1 MDFSKDILDVDF
13 PPQEESIIKIFG
25 IGGGGSNAVNY
36 MYRQGIKGVDFIVCN
51 TDIQALRISPVKNCI
66 QLGKDI
72 AEGLGAGCAPDK
84 GRASALESLDY
95 ISSLLEHNTKMIFI
109 TAGMGGGTGT
119 GATPVIARRARE
131 LGILTIAIVTLPF
144 SFEGRKKI
152 EQAMNGIDELE
163 DYVDALLIINNE
175 KLRDMCG
182 DLKLSEAFAMAD
194 SVLTT
199 AAKSIA
205 EIITKKGYVNVDFA
219 DVEGVMRN
227 SGVALMG
234 SAEVEGENRAKEAI
248 KRALISPLLN
258 SQDIRGARNIL
269 LNMLYE
275 DVEVTPNE
283 MEEITDYLRTRV
295 GRNVNIIWGAGK
307 DENLG
312 AKLRVSVIV
321 TGFNTSSRFIGMK
334 AMEDMPKVSDVSREK
349 PDLKEEI
356 SKPDFKVEDLPED
369 LEMIFVDTK
378 EVEDRARHRRKKDE
392 KTRKSVRTEEERS
405 LSDSMEEGSGGM
417 LFPVEKGRAFTQKKE
432 PPSGGVNDIPDTD
445 GWLRRKLGGFFKEDT
460 DKDPEM

>member
-205 EIITKKGYVNVDFA
+205 EIITKKRLC
-219 DVEGVMRN
+219 E
-227 SGVALMG
+227 
-234 SAEVEGENRAKEAI
+234 
-248 KRALISPLLN
+248 
-258 SQDIRGARNIL
+258 RGFCRC
-269 LNMLYE
+269 
-275 DVEVTPNE
+275 
-283 MEEITDYLRTRV
+283 
-295 GRNVNIIWGAGK
+295 
-307 DENLG
+307 
-312 AKLRVSVIV
+312 
-321 TGFNTSSRFIGMK
+321 
-334 AMEDMPKVSDVSREK
+334 
-349 PDLKEEI
+349 
-356 SKPDFKVEDLPED
+356 
-369 LEMIFVDTK
+369 
-378 EVEDRARHRRKKDE
+378 RR
-392 KTRKSVRTEEERS
+392 RY
-405 LSDSMEEGSGGM
+405 
-417 LFPVEKGRAFTQKKE
+417 AQ
-432 PPSGGVNDIPDTD
+432 
-445 GWLRRKLGGFFKEDT
+445 
-460 DKDPEM
+460 